1 MKEKVLTAAKAIE
14 VLAATR
20 ARTLVP
26 KSMMKTFD
34 IELKDWKGACLL
46 DFCQDRKDGCLIW
59 MEFAL
64 LI

>member
-1 MKEKVLTAAKAIE
+1 MKEEVLTAAKAIE

-20 ARTLVP
+20 ARTLLP
-26 KSMMKTFD
+26 KSMVKTF

-59 MEFAL
+59 MESVL